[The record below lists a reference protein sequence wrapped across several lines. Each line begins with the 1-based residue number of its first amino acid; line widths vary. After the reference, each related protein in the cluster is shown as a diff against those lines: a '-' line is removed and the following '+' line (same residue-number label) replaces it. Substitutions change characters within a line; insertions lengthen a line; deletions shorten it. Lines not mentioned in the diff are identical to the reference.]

1 MVSDES
7 TNNNLGPRS
16 LSHFLLDWLA
26 APNLTLVQEE
36 RSNAGGK
43 SDIDLCR
50 QPGLSVEADN
60 LFICLRR
67 QFPEAAIVQLPSDVV
82 TFLIK
87 LIHPSFLN
95 HSAATSIIINPPY
108 STTPLHHFGPCLC
121 SSFLQYLTSNIL
133 QPPAS
138 GTAGGEISYKSI
150 VHTPL
155 PSNHHL

>member
-1 MVSDES
+1 MMSDES
-7 TNNNLGPRS
+7 SNNNLVPS

-26 APNLTLVQEE
+26 AANLTLLQEE
-36 RSNAGGK
+36 RNNAGGK
-43 SDIDLCR
+43 SEFNLRR
-50 QPGLSVEADN
+50 QPGLSVEANN
-60 LFICLRR
+60 LFICLHR
-67 QFPEAAIVQLPSDVV
+67 QFPEAAIAQLPSDVS

-108 STTPLHHFGPCLC
+108 TTTPLHHFGPCLC
-121 SSFLQYLTSNIL
+121 SSFLQYLASDIL

-150 VHTPL
+150 VRTPL
-155 PSNHHL
+155 PSNHRL